1 MAPCQCLAVSVTLL
15 KPVFRLRAGPPWGS
29 GSPHT
34 KLQEGGSQARR
45 ALRGALG
52 SRTPVLRGPE
62 DRLRG
67 LDSRTPHPAG
77 SAREMQDEM
86 WEKLVAEKPPKSL

>member
-1 MAPCQCLAVSVTLL
+1 MSVPGCQCHFTKTRFQTES
-15 KPVFRLRAGPPWGS
+15 RAPLGVREPPHEAAGGWVPGE
-29 GSPHT
+29 
-34 KLQEGGSQARR
+34 EG
-45 ALRGALG
+45 LRGALG